1 MSNKERRRKLARL
14 SFTEKIRLLEKLRQR
29 SLALAV
35 AREQLAKRKQGS

>member
-1 MSNKERRRKLARL
+1 MSDKERRKKLARL

-35 AREQLAKRKQGS
+35 AREQLAKKKRS